1 MTNYVFNWFAL
12 PLAFTAL
19 CSLAVGISILRR
31 EWRSRVGAALFLVTT
46 TISVWFG
53 ASALAYC
60 STNAGTAVFW
70 TRIEYM
76 AVPVLPAA
84 IYLYI
89 AVGLRIY
96 HRQKFLIWALF
107 VIAAAFTG
115 LVHSTGLLVS
125 GVMRHWWGYYPI
137 YGLAG
142 PFFVAYFVLLIAL
155 GTLQLRG
162 RLREIPRGSPFH
174 ERITLSLAAFAV
186 ISVGAIDFV
195 AKFGVPLYPMGYLAI
210 LGFLAV
216 ILVLER
222 RHRVVY
228 MTPAVAAGQI
238 LATMQGAVLVTTREG
253 RIEMGNRAAGQLL
266 GYSDAGLLEL
276 SLEQV
281 FGLGTEWRS
290 LLANCLAGH
299 AVRDRETLWRQ
310 KNGAEM
316 SISVSASVLTDHR
329 GEPLG
334 AVFVGLDIT
343 ARKVAEEAL
352 RLTQVS
358 VDRAAD
364 LIHWVSPDGRLL
376 YVSDSS
382 CQRYGYSRA
391 ELLGMSVFDLDPT
404 QSPEAWLLHWN
415 ELKAQGSLSFQTMHR
430 TKDGEIFPVELTVN
444 YVQSGGQEYNF
455 SFARDITERRLWEER
470 LAAER
475 NHLSLLNEAAVEMS
489 HCLTTTEVQSVGI
502 RLARKATR
510 CDGGVIWLLPTVSR
524 RRVAWSDDL
533 TRHGRRQ
540 LARMLRTSPAVERV
554 LNERKSA
561 LLGQADLPSAESAG
575 GDAFTGAMLVPITSR
590 GKSLGLLCLATKP
603 GHPSLTSQ
611 DSALAAGIAALVG
624 VALENARLYDDARYL
639 AERDPVT
646 SLLNHRGINS
656 ELEKELCRNERS
668 GGCFSVVMM
677 DLDNFKL
684 FNDTYG
690 HVVGDQVLQ
699 KVSSILGAAVRRAD
713 LVGRYGGDEFVAV
726 LPDTDA
732 IGAMRTVERIR
743 KTMRE
748 SGFKADGGSPM
759 PVFMSYGVATYPFD
773 GRHVGELLSVADA
786 NLYRSKRQGGDCVTI
801 PDEDEEKT
809 GAEGG
814 IYSVLD
820 RLVTT
825 VDHKDH
831 YTRKHSDDVC
841 ERAVALAAELGLSV
855 ESQRCVRIAAL
866 LHDVGKIGIPDHILR
881 KPGSLTPEEYE
892 AIKQHVSLGEL
903 IINEIPN
910 LTEVLGAV
918 GSNHEHFDG
927 NGYPRG
933 LKGEAIPLL
942 GRILAV
948 TDAYSAMTTDRPY
961 RRAMTIDEAR
971 EELLRVCGTQLD
983 PRVVLAFLGILDR
996 EASEPDQ
1003 EGAEA
1008 IFTAA

>member
-1 MTNYVFNWFAL
+1 MTDYVFNWFAL
-12 PLAFTAL
+12 PLALTAL

-53 ASALAYC
+53 ASAFAYC
-60 STNAGTAVFW
+60 SANAGTAVFW

-96 HRQKFLIWALF
+96 HRQKFLIWTLF
-107 VIAAAFTG
+107 VTAVAFTG
-115 LVHSTGLLVS
+115 FVHMTDLLVS
-125 GVMRHWWGYYPI
+125 GVVKHWWGYYPV

-142 PFFVAYFVLLIAL
+142 PFFVGYFVLLIAL

-162 RLREIPRGSPFH
+162 RLREIPKGSPFH
-174 ERITLSLAAFAV
+174 ERITMSLVASAV

-195 AKFGVPLYPMGYLAI
+195 AKFGVPLYPMGYLGI

-238 LATMQGAVLVTTREG
+238 LSTMQGAVLVTTREG

-281 FGLGTEWRS
+281 FGSEAEWPL
-290 LLANCLAGH
+290 LLADCLAGQD
-299 AVRDRETLWRQ
+299 VRDRETSWRHR
-310 KNGAEM
+310 NGTEM
-316 SISVSASVLTDHR
+316 SMSVSASVLTDHR

-334 AVFVGLDIT
+334 TVFVGLDIT
-343 ARKVAEEAL
+343 ARKTAEEAL

-364 LIHWVSPDGRLL
+364 LIHWVSPDGLLL

-382 CQRYGYSRA
+382 CRRYGYSRE

-404 QSPEAWLLHWN
+404 QSPEAWRLHWN
-415 ELKAQGSLSFQTMHR
+415 ELKEQGSLSLQTVHR
-430 TKDGEIFPVELTVN
+430 TKDGEIFPVEVTVN
-444 YVQSGGQEYNF
+444 YIQSGGKEYNF

-470 LAAER
+470 LATER
-475 NHLSLLNEAAVEMS
+475 NYLSLLNEAAVEMS
-489 HCLTTTEVQSVGI
+489 HCLTTTEVQKVGV
-502 RLARKATR
+502 RLAHKATH

-524 RRVAWSDDL
+524 RQIAWSEDL

-540 LARMLRTSPAVERV
+540 LAGVLRTSKAVERV
-554 LNERKSA
+554 LNEQRPA
-561 LLGQADLPSAESAG
+561 HLGLADLPSTPSAG
-575 GDAFTGAMLVPITSR
+575 VGAFADATLVPITSR
-590 GKSLGLLCLATKP
+590 GRSLGLVCLATKP
-603 GHPSLTSQ
+603 GHPGLSSQ

-646 SLLNHRGINS
+646 GLLNHRGINS
-656 ELEKELCRNERS
+656 ELEKELSRNERS

-699 KVSSILGAAVRRAD
+699 KVSSILGSAVRRAD

-726 LPDTDA
+726 LPDTDT

-743 KTMRE
+743 RTMRE
-748 SGFKADGGSPM
+748 SGFKADGGSPV
-759 PVFMSYGVATYPFD
+759 PVFMSTAWPPIPSMAGMSANSFPRPTPICTALNVKAAT
-773 GRHVGELLSVADA
+773 A
-786 NLYRSKRQGGDCVTI
+786 
-801 PDEDEEKT
+801 
-809 GAEGG
+809 
-814 IYSVLD
+814 
-820 RLVTT
+820 
-825 VDHKDH
+825 
-831 YTRKHSDDVC
+831 
-841 ERAVALAAELGLSV
+841 
-855 ESQRCVRIAAL
+855 
-866 LHDVGKIGIPDHILR
+866 
-881 KPGSLTPEEYE
+881 
-892 AIKQHVSLGEL
+892 
-903 IINEIPN
+903 
-910 LTEVLGAV
+910 
-918 GSNHEHFDG
+918 
-927 NGYPRG
+927 
-933 LKGEAIPLL
+933 
-942 GRILAV
+942 
-948 TDAYSAMTTDRPY
+948 
-961 RRAMTIDEAR
+961 
-971 EELLRVCGTQLD
+971 
-983 PRVVLAFLGILDR
+983 
-996 EASEPDQ
+996 
-1003 EGAEA
+1003 
-1008 IFTAA
+1008 